1 MEAVG
6 AGGFVGMPPT
16 LTTAAPRSTPV
27 QEFCASQ
34 GISDA
39 VRTAIEVAISVFPIG
54 APIGVLLGEDPEIN
68 DQFVVINVPALGTA
82 ESLYSAY
89 RVYLQRTRSLPAYA
103 KAKIRTMVEPI

>member
-1 MEAVG
+1 MTLYATLSTMEAVG

-34 GISDA
+34 GIS
-39 VRTAIEVAISVFPIG
+39 IG